1 MYRIPLGSGFEDI
14 IQWLKENGKPFF
26 SGLKEGVLFIIDH
39 LEEFLI
45 LVPWW
50 VFVLVVVALAFWL
63 KGFKLSILSG
73 LGLCLIYSIEL
84 WDEMLETLALVF
96 SSTFLAL
103 LIGIPLGILM
113 AKKLTAER
121 IIKPILD
128 FMQTMPAFVYLI
140 PSVIFF
146 GLGKMPGAIATII
159 FAMPPVVRLTC
170 LGIKQVPEDVIE
182 AAVSFGS
189 TSGQMLR
196 KVQIPLA
203 MPTILT
209 GVNQTIMLSLS
220 MVVISAMIGAGGLGE
235 TVLNGVTQMK
245 IGKGFEGGIAVVV
258 LAIILDS
265 LTQAIGKKS
274 GKKAKK

>member
-1 MYRIPLGSGFEDI
+1 MFRIPLGDYFEI
-14 IQWLKENGKPFF
+14 IIDWLRDHGDVFF
-26 SGLKEGVLFIIDH
+26 DGLKEGVLFIIDH
-39 LEEFLI
+39 IQIALMFL
-45 LVPWW
+45 PWW
-50 VFVLVVVALAFWL
+50 VFILMIVALGYFL
-63 KGFKLSILSG
+63 SGLKLSIISG
-73 LGLCLIYSIEL
+73 IALCLIYSLDL
-84 WDEMLETLALVF
+84 WEETMQTLSLVL
-96 SSTFLAL
+96 SATAIAL

-113 AKKLTAER
+113 AKKQTAEK

-140 PSVIFF
+140 PAVIFF
-146 GLGKMPGAIATII
+146 GLGEMPGAIATII

-182 AAVSFGS
+182 AADSFGS
-189 TSGQMLR
+189 TSNQKLF

-220 MVVISAMIGAGGLGE
+220 MVVISAMIGAEGIGK
-235 TVLNGVTQMK
+235 TVYSGVTQMQV
-245 IGKGFEGGIAVVV
+245 GKGFEGGIAVVA

-265 LTQAIGKKS
+265 LTQAA
-274 GKKAKK
+274 GKKAGKKVNN